1 MKRWLSCVLIMILP
15 GLAQAWTELDDTRIA
30 TIATWLPAQPQGA
43 GPACADRQAWQTMA
57 GDKRLSWVHA
67 EAEKR
72 LRAPFPAWSDDA
84 YLGFTRNGS
93 RPEGERM
100 MNARSAWLY
109 PLVLA
114 ECLEWQGR
122 YLDRITEVLGELTRQ
137 PTWTW
142 PAHDS
147 HLTNFH
153 AETHDVDLMTADL
166 GNDLAQTL
174 WLLGDRLP
182 AGTRLAVQTALEERI
197 FRPMRASLAGQGGRE
212 HNWWLHADH
221 NWNAVC
227 LKGVVGAALASLPD
241 RQDRAVFVAA
251 GEHYIANYVGGFSD
265 DGYTGEGPGYWN
277 YGFSHFVTL
286 RELLFSATQGHVDL
300 FALPHTRAMALY
312 GARIEMLPDNVAA
325 FADASPRTRMDRFT
339 LAYADQAMHLGLGR
353 NISAVDIPRN
363 PPANAAPLVQ
373 ASIALFSSALPQAGA
388 DNVRT
393 DPLDP
398 LRGWFASVGVLVER
412 PAPGSA
418 SHLGASIKAGGNGNH
433 SHNDIGSYTI
443 ALGTEQPTGDPG
455 STVYSAKTFSKTR
468 YTIRA
473 INSYGH
479 PVPRIDDTLQSEATH
494 VHWNPPQVTFTPDGD
509 DYILDLR
516 PAYAVAD
523 LRELRR
529 TFHYDRRRQGS
540 VALEDRFA
548 SATDH
553 RFEVPLITTGNWRQ
567 LDDGSIELWQ
577 QQEHLRARIEA
588 SAAYTIVPERI
599 DEEGKVFTRIA
610 IRLTE
615 PGRSGFIRVHFEP
628 RT

>member
-1 MKRWLSCVLIMILP
+1 MKRWLFCVLIMILP
-15 GLAQAWTELDDTRIA
+15 GLAQAWTELDETRIA
-30 TIATWLPAQPQGA
+30 TIATWLPAEPQGV
-43 GPACADRQAWQTMA
+43 GPVCGDRQAWQTIA
-57 GDKRLSWVHA
+57 GDKRLSWVSA

-72 LRAPFPAWSDDA
+72 LHSPFPAWNDDA
-84 YLGFTRNGS
+84 YLGFTRNGT

-114 ECLEWQGR
+114 ECLEWRGR
-122 YLDRITEVLGELTRQ
+122 YLDRITEVLTELVHQ

-153 AETHDVDLMTADL
+153 AQTYDVDLMTADL

-174 WLLGDRLP
+174 WLLGDKLP
-182 AGTRLAVQTALEERI
+182 ADVRQAVQTALEVRI
-197 FRPMRASLAGQGGRE
+197 FKPMRTSLAGQAGKE

-241 RQDRAVFVAA
+241 RHDRAVFVAA

-286 RELLFSATQGHVDL
+286 RELLFSATQGHLDL
-300 FALPHTRAMALY
+300 FALPHSHEMALY
-312 GARIEMLPDNVAA
+312 GASIEMLPDNVAA

-339 LAYADQAMHLGLGR
+339 LAYADQTMHLGLGKHL
-353 NISAVDIPRN
+353 STVDIPRN
-363 PPANAAPLVQ
+363 PPANAAPLTQ
-373 ASIALFSSALPQAGA
+373 ASIALFSSVPAQVNAAQTTL
-388 DNVRT
+388 
-393 DPLDP
+393 LDP
-398 LRGWFASVGVLVER
+398 LRGWFARAGVLIER
-412 PAPGSA
+412 PEPGSP
-418 SHLGASIKAGGNGNH
+418 SRLGASIKAGGNTNH

-443 ALGTEQPTGDPG
+443 ALGAEQPTGDPG
-455 STVYSAKTFSKTR
+455 STVYSAKTFSKAR

-479 PVPRIDDTLQSEATH
+479 PVPRIDDILQSEATH
-494 VHWNPPQVTFTPDGD
+494 VRWNPPQVTFTPESDT
-509 DYILDLR
+509 YILDLR
-516 PAYAVAD
+516 PAYALAD
-523 LRELRR
+523 LRELSR
-529 TFHYDRRRQGS
+529 TFRYNRRNLGS
-540 VALEDRFA
+540 VDLEDRFA
-548 SATDH
+548 FATDH

-567 LDDGSIELWQ
+567 LDDGSIDLWQ
-577 QQEHLRARIEA
+577 QQEHLRARIET
-588 SAAYTIVPERI
+588 SAAYTLVPERI

-610 IRLTE
+610 IRFAE
-615 PGRSGFIRVHFEP
+615 PSHSGFIRVRFEP
-628 RT
+628 LP